1 MARFGQP
8 GAPPRGPGGRHSGY
22 ADLEREARKHTELA
36 LNTLVQICGN
46 EDCPAASRVS
56 AAKEILDRGWGKAKQ
71 TVDLNGMV
79 NVGQLD
85 NQELDETI
93 RRELAA
99 VIVGGTDGEASEE
112 RKGLVN

>member
-1 MARFGQP
+1 MAE
-8 GAPPRGPGGRHSGY
+8 
-22 ADLEREARKHTELA
+22 LEREARKHTELA

-99 VIVGGTDGEASEE
+99 FLISGNDGNAAEE
-112 RKGLVN
+112 GAEFLN